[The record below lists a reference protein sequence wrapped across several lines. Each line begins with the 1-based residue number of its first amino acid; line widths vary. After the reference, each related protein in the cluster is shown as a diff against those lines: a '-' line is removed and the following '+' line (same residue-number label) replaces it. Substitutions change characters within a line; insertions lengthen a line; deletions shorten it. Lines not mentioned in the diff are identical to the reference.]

1 MKQKQHQICAQCVM
15 DTSDPDIRFD
25 EKGVC
30 NHCIE
35 FQHIKN
41 KYDSSKLE
49 NIFEKI
55 KKSNH
60 GGKYDCVIG
69 LSGGVDSTYT
79 ALKTCELGLRP
90 LAVHFDNGWNSEL
103 AVNNIEN
110 IVKKLGIDLHTH
122 VVDWEEFKDLQLA
135 FLKSGVP
142 NTETPSDH
150 GILATMYRAAAQYG
164 IKWIIS
170 GGNIATE
177 AIMPRSW
184 EYNYHIDLKLLKKL
198 HEKFGTKKLATYPT
212 MGLTRYLY
220 YKLMKRIHEFRL
232 LNYIP
237 YIKETAKKEISDKL
251 GWRDYGGKHY
261 ESIFTRFHQSYLLP
275 TRFGYDK
282 RRPHL
287 STLICSGQLNK
298 TQAEKELRQPLY
310 DIKQL
315 EEDKNYVKKK
325 LGITEE
331 EFEKMLTPSQ
341 DYKKYPSNRWLI
353 DALYSI
359 KRS

>member
-1 MKQKQHQICAQCVM
+1 MKKSYQVCVQCVM
-15 DTSDPDIRFD
+15 DTTDPDIKFN
-25 EKGVC
+25 EQGVC
-30 NHCIE
+30 NHCVE
-35 FQHIKN
+35 FQRIKQ
-41 KYDSSKLE
+41 KYDPSKLE
-49 NIFEKI
+49 EIIKKI
-55 KKSNH
+55 KRVNRNK
-60 GGKYDCVIG
+60 KYDCVIG

-150 GILATMYRAAAQYG
+150 GILATMYRTAAQYG

-184 EYNYHIDLKLLKKL
+184 EYNYHIDLKLLKSL
-198 HEKFGTKKLATYPT
+198 HKKFGTKKMKTYPT
-212 MGLTRYLY
+212 MGLTRYIY
-220 YKLMKRIHEFRL
+220 YKIIKKIHEFRL
-232 LNYIP
+232 LNYIS
-237 YIKETAKKEISDKL
+237 YEKEIAKKEISNKL

-275 TRFGYDK
+275 KRFGYDK

-287 STLICSGQLNK
+287 STLICSGQLEK
-298 TQAEKELRQPLY
+298 AQAEEELKKPLY
-310 DIKQL
+310 DLKQL
-315 EEDKNYVKKK
+315 EEDKSYVQKK
-325 LGITEE
+325 LEITEE
-331 EFEKMLTPSQ
+331 EFEKILTPSQ
-341 DYKKYPSNRWLI
+341 NYKKYPSNRRLI
-353 DALYSI
+353 NALYSI
-359 KRS
+359 RRS